1 MSAQSPA
8 PAGSLTIVDLTE
20 GMDDLD
26 VSIDEV
32 DAGDEALKAVCPPA
46 KKKKIRKGRRCGKG
60 KKSKALMLSKLQ
72 EDKAEKDGEDDGML
86 TLFLRLESDLTRR
99 SETFC
104 KDVPPIYRTHLLTI
118 DS

>member
-86 TLFLRLESDLTRR
+86 FLSSTTPERPGPTVLDFLQRGPANIEPL
-99 SETFC
+99 
-104 KDVPPIYRTHLLTI
+104 VHIY
-118 DS
+118 

>member
-1 MSAQSPA
+1 MSAQSPAPAPA

-26 VSIDEV
+26 VSTDEV
-32 DAGDEALKAVCPPA
+32 DGGEEETKAVCPPA
-46 KKKKIRKGRRCGKG
+46 KKKKIRKGRRGGKG

-86 TLFLRLESDLTRR
+86 TLFLRLESDLRAT
-99 SETFC
+99 
-104 KDVPPIYRTHLLTI
+104 
-118 DS
+118 